1 MFAKLLKHEFKA
13 TAGLLGILCAACLGC
28 GLLGGG
34 SIRYLAWAEEAG
46 SRSDD
51 TLLTVLSALFC
62 VTAIIVIAAC
72 SIVMLLLLVNRFY
85 KSRFTDEGYLTFT
98 LPVNGHQILMTSIV
112 ASVVEMIAIC
122 LAVVVSVLLM
132 AFIGVS
138 GVEGFWEE
146 FPGAAAR
153 FFQMLR
159 EAIGFRAV
167 GYMLLGILVMLSGL
181 VGESCV
187 IMLSVSLGALVA
199 KKHKILLALLF
210 YYLIHM
216 AISVLSVGG
225 LASLSFGVYL
235 ESMSYSMGL
244 VITALGWLAI
254 GAVCYFPTHYLIT
267 HRLNLP

>member
-13 TAGLLGILCAACLGC
+13 TVGLLGILCAACLGC

-34 SIRYLAWAEEAG
+34 AIRYLTWAEEAG
-46 SRSDD
+46 SRTDD

-98 LPVNGHQILMTSIV
+98 LPVNGHQILLTSVIT
-112 ASVVEMIAIC
+112 SVVEMIAIC
-122 LAVVVSVLLM
+122 LVVVVSVLLM
-132 AFIGVS
+132 GFIGVS

-167 GYMLLGILVMLSGL
+167 GYVLLGILVVLSGL
-181 VGESCV
+181 VGECCV

-225 LASLSFGVYL
+225 LASLSFGIGMV
-235 ESMSYSMGL
+235 SMSYSMVL
-244 VITALGWLAI
+244 LMTALGWLVI

>member
-1 MFAKLLKHEFKA
+1 MFAKLLKHEWKA
-13 TAGLLGILCAACLGC
+13 TAGLLGILSAACIGC

-34 SIRYLAWAEEAG
+34 AIRYLTWAEEAG
-46 SRSDD
+46 PRTDD
-51 TLLTVLSALFC
+51 TLLTVLSALVC
-62 VTAIIVIAAC
+62 ATAVIVIAAC

-98 LPVNGHQILMTSIV
+98 LPVNGHQILLTSVIT
-112 ASVVEMIAIC
+112 SVVEMIAIC
-122 LAVVVSVLLM
+122 LVVLVSVLLM

-146 FPGAAAR
+146 FPVAAAR
-153 FFQMLR
+153 FFQTLR
-159 EAIGFRAV
+159 EEIGFRAV
-167 GYMLLGILVMLSGL
+167 GYVLLGILVMLSGL
-181 VGESCV
+181 VGESCI

-216 AISVLSVGG
+216 AISIVSVSG
-225 LASLSFGVYL
+225 LASLSFGVSL
-235 ESMSYSMGL
+235 ESISYSLGML
-244 VITALGWLAI
+244 ITAIGWLTI

>member
-1 MFAKLLKHEFKA
+1 MFTKLLKHEWRA
-13 TAGLLGILCAACLGC
+13 TRGMLGTLCLVCLGA

-34 SIRYLAWAEEAG
+34 TMRYLM
-46 SRSDD
+46 
-51 TLLTVLSALFC
+51 
-62 VTAIIVIAAC
+62 IAAQQ
-72 SIVMLLLLVNRFY
+72 SAIDILIVLAMVAAMIAVGVAALLLYIGRFY

-98 LPVNGHQILMTSIV
+98 LPVNGHQILLTSVIT
-112 ASVVEMIAIC
+112 SVVEMIAIC
-122 LAVVVSVLLM
+122 LVVVVSVLLM
-132 AFIGVS
+132 GFIGVS

-167 GYMLLGILVMLSGL
+167 GYVLLGILVVLSGL
-181 VGESCV
+181 VGECCV

-216 AISVLSVGG
+216 AISVLSVGS

>member
-112 ASVVEMIAIC
+112 TSVVEMIAI
-122 LAVVVSVLLM
+122 
-132 AFIGVS
+132 
-138 GVEGFWEE
+138 
-146 FPGAAAR
+146 
-153 FFQMLR
+153 
-159 EAIGFRAV
+159 
-167 GYMLLGILVMLSGL
+167 
-181 VGESCV
+181 
-187 IMLSVSLGALVA
+187 
-199 KKHKILLALLF
+199 
-210 YYLIHM
+210 
-216 AISVLSVGG
+216 
-225 LASLSFGVYL
+225 
-235 ESMSYSMGL
+235 
-244 VITALGWLAI
+244 
-254 GAVCYFPTHYLIT
+254 
-267 HRLNLP
+267 